1 MNRINQLF
9 QNKKGNILSVYF
21 TAGYP
26 KKEATTEI
34 IRELAQQGAD
44 LIEIGLPYSDPLAD
58 GPVIQ
63 ASSQQAINNGM
74 TIPLLFSQLKDIRKE
89 VALPLII
96 MTYFNPVLVYGFEN
110 FCRNCSEA
118 GIDGLIIPDLPFS
131 EYTNHYKSICD
142 KYDLRMVMLIT
153 PQTSSDRVHQ
163 IDNATDGFIYMVSSA
178 STTGAK
184 AEFNADQI
192 SYFHRIKNMNLKN
205 PCLTGFGISNQKT
218 LSSAF
223 TYSNGA
229 IVGSRFIQHLSN
241 CNSYKEAVNALFI
254 DLGIRQ

>member
-9 QNKKGNILSVYF
+9 QTKKENILSVYF

-26 KKEATTEI
+26 KTDATTEI

-63 ASSQQAINNGM
+63 ASSQQAISNGM
-74 TIPLLFSQLKDIRKE
+74 TIPLLFSQLKDIRGQVE
-89 VALPLII
+89 IPLII
-96 MTYFNPVLVYGFEN
+96 MTYFNPVLIYGFES
-110 FCRNCSEA
+110 FCLNCSKC
-118 GIDGLIIPDLPFS
+118 GVDGLIIPDLPFS
-131 EYTNHYKSICD
+131 EYTKHYKSIAE
-142 KYDLRMVMLIT
+142 KYNLKMIMLIT
-153 PQTSSDRVHQ
+153 PQTSEDRIHQ
-163 IDNATDGFIYMVSSA
+163 IDDATDGFIYMVSSA

-184 AEFNADQI
+184 TEFNADQI
-192 SYFHRIKNMNLKN
+192 GYFERIRNLNLKN

-229 IVGSRFIQHLSN
+229 IIGSRFVQLLSN
-241 CNSYKEAVNALFI
+241 CNSYKEAVSTLFN
-254 DLGIRQ
+254 DLGIRK